1 MKRYAVNR
9 TASAPASRVTGAL
22 ALALAVIAFL
32 LKRFDLISADVFVLS
47 LIAAAAIALLSAAM
61 AATAFHRI
69 WTYGGPG
76 IPSALAGLVFSG
88 LSLVPPALVL
98 AMLVLR
104 PEAEDLS
111 TDLGNPP
118 ELKRQ
123 AVAGEQPFLNWLQDA
138 AADRV
143 WPFIAG
149 LSDRSLSAGAGQE
162 QLYPDI
168 VSRRYRIPPPNCMP
182 PQRKPLKS
190 WDGLLSASCRL
201 ICSMIPRGSRPKAPR
216 RSSD

>member
-1 MKRYAVNR
+1 M
-9 TASAPASRVTGAL
+9 TGAL